1 MPGRYDRDR
10 HDRPSWR
17 ELDRKRDRSA
27 HRRDDERREPRS
39 PRAREVSQAAKQ
51 AYVKKLDEKLFGG
64 KASSAD
70 REAEAVRAARG
81 TRDFSAVCDVYVER
95 NGFPEAPALLLLFLD
110 HESPDVVLRAIA
122 SLTAQA
128 REKRVD
134 RDALVK
140 ALRRVK
146 TMTDDADVEAA
157 AEELLDSL

>member
-1 MPGRYDRDR
+1 M
-10 HDRPSWR
+10 
-17 ELDRKRDRSA
+17 
-27 HRRDDERREPRS
+27 
-39 PRAREVSQAAKQ
+39 
-51 AYVKKLDEKLFGG
+51 KKLDEKLFGG
-64 KASSAD
+64 KAPSAD

-81 TRDFSAVCDVYVER
+81 TRDFSTTCDVYVER

-110 HESPDVVLRAIA
+110 HENPDVVLRALE
-122 SLTAQA
+122 SLSAQA

-157 AEELLDSL
+157 AEELLESL